1 MLLFKHTNNVT
12 HVLRLSCFVSSR
24 LSLSSVYLFVVWGQF
39 WRIAAPW
46 LNYQPIIRAWSYCQ
60 LGVTFICPFLHI
72 SSNINKGTGLYALLW
87 ISTRGTFGDIKL
99 HKRVPSN
106 LLRFSLSLHI
116 PHCHNTVDNSYS
128 CSNLLQDYQCNS
140 EQQSSTSMLQQCNIA
155 LEYTYVCRTPFFCLD
170 GCKIWNNE
178 RWFWARNIGQFG
190 RNLLIWHINETTR
203 DPPRININLDSPRTP
218 SDLTPRI

>member
-1 MLLFKHTNNVT
+1 MAFPGVTHSFQIGNFDMLLFKHTNNVT

-24 LSLSSVYLFVVWGQF
+24 LSLSSVYLIVVWGQI
-39 WRIAAPW
+39 WQIAAPW
-46 LNYQPIIRAWSYCQ
+46 LNNQPIIRAWSDCQ

-72 SSNINKGTGLYALLW
+72 SSNINKGAGVFALLW

-128 CSNLLQDYQCNS
+128 CSNLLQGDQKQLWQMIFCW
-140 EQQSSTSMLQQCNIA
+140 
-155 LEYTYVCRTPFFCLD
+155 RTQ
-170 GCKIWNNE
+170 KIRE
-178 RWFWARNIGQFG
+178 MA
-190 RNLLIWHINETTR
+190 
-203 DPPRININLDSPRTP
+203 
-218 SDLTPRI
+218 